1 MNFVRTAR
9 VRFLVIVLS
18 LWASVVVA
26 RLSQLQLAEGGRYR
40 ARAQRQQE
48 RRIEVSPLRGSIF
61 DREGRPLAVSVEAA
75 SVYAIPDEVTHP
87 VDTARALATRLGIPE
102 AALLEKLTQKK
113 GFVWLARKVD
123 RPVAA
128 AVRAEKISGI
138 YLVAET
144 KRFYPKGSLAAAV
157 VGYVGTDDK
166 GLGGLEHFYDGTI
179 RGKPGEIVAL
189 TDARRST
196 YGRASA
202 ANGRPP
208 QEGASLV
215 VTLDSGSQFAA
226 ERELAAAVAET
237 QARSGV
243 LVLLDPS
250 DGAILAMATA
260 PGFDPNDYRSYSAE
274 TRRNRAVADA
284 HEPGST
290 FKIVTGAL
298 GLENA
303 LVDLEEAIPTGDGTI
318 RIGNTT
324 ISEHDGKRFGALTL
338 AGVFEH
344 SSNVGIIRVGLRL
357 GPQRLWEGANALG
370 VGRPTGVDLPGENS
384 GIFRRPERWSALSNA
399 TVSMGQEVSV
409 TPLQLARVAAAIANG
424 GRLVT
429 PRLVRRIAHPDGRVE
444 TLEPPTGERVLSD
457 ATTRTI
463 REILVGAVE
472 RGTGRK
478 ASIPGFVVAGKT
490 GTAQKAGVGGY
501 QAGRYVSS
509 FVGMAP
515 AENARVVGLILIEEP
530 RGRYYGGD
538 VAAPVFAKVV
548 SQALGILRV
557 APEEQRLPET
567 LLAARSPEKIH
578 YPAGVVPA
586 SARSEF
592 EREVPPPPAVPAPSA
607 ASPAPFAASPAAV
620 APGGAPSALGL
631 SARQALSL
639 LARHGID
646 ASFEGSGFVV
656 AQDPPPGAPLRPG
669 MTCRLTLAEPAAA
682 PAPGLG
688 RRAEELPSP
697 PPAP

>member
-1 MNFVRTAR
+1 MNFVRTGR
-9 VRFLVIVLS
+9 VRFLVIGLS

-26 RLSQLQLAEGGRYR
+26 RLAELQLADGDRYR

-61 DREGRPLAVSVEAA
+61 DREGRPLAVSVEVA
-75 SVYAIPDEVTHP
+75 SVYAIPDEVARP
-87 VDTARALATRLGIPE
+87 ADTARVLSSRLGVPE
-102 AALLEKLTQKK
+102 KTLFSRLTQKK

-123 RPVAA
+123 RPAAA
-128 AVRAEKISGI
+128 AVRAEKMPGI
-138 YLVAET
+138 YLVQET

-157 VGYVGTDDK
+157 IGYVGTDDK
-166 GLGGLEHFYDGTI
+166 GLGGLEHFYDRTI

-196 YGRASA
+196 YGRAEAPS
-202 ANGRPP
+202 GRPP
-208 QEGASLV
+208 QEGASIV
-215 VTLDSGSQFAA
+215 VSLDSGIQFAA
-226 ERELAAAVAET
+226 ERELAAAVSEA

-250 DGAILAMATA
+250 DGSILAMATA
-260 PGFDPNDYRSYSAE
+260 PGFDPNDYGRYPAE
-274 TRRNRAVADA
+274 ARRNRAVADA

-303 LVDLEEAIPTGDGTI
+303 LVDLDEAISTGDGTI
-318 RIGNTT
+318 RVGNTV

-338 AGVFEH
+338 AGVFQH

-357 GPQRLWEGANALG
+357 GPQRLWDGANGLG
-370 VGRPTGVDLPGENS
+370 VGRPTGVDLPGENA

-399 TVSMGQEVSV
+399 MISMGQEVSV

-444 TLEPPTGERVLSD
+444 TLAPPPGDRVLSEET
-457 ATTRTI
+457 ARTI
-463 REILVGAVE
+463 RTLLVGAVE
-472 RGTGRK
+472 QGTGRK
-478 ASIPGFVVAGKT
+478 AAIPGFTVAGKT

-501 QAGRYVSS
+501 QPGRYVSS

-515 AENARVVGLILIEEP
+515 SENPRVVGLVLIEEP

-538 VAAPVFAKVV
+538 VAAPVFARVV

-567 LLAARSPEKIH
+567 LLASTPSERIH

-586 SARSEF
+586 SVRSAF
-592 EREVPPPPAVPAPSA
+592 EPEPTVSATAPPPPAVR
-607 ASPAPFAASPAAV
+607 
-620 APGGAPSALGL
+620 GGAPFALGL
-631 SARQALSL
+631 SARQALAL
-639 LARHGID
+639 FARRGID
-646 ASFEGSGFVV
+646 ARFEGSGFVV
-656 AQDPPPGAPLRPG
+656 VQDPPPGAPIQPG
-669 MTCRLTLAEPAAA
+669 TTCRLLLAEPAAA
-682 PAPGLG
+682 PAPELE
-688 RRAEELPSP
+688 RRAEEVSSP